1 MRGLR
6 AASELSKE
14 FSIGTCIYE
23 VNEDPENFFNSIILE
38 MFHKLNLTHKFK
50 NYLLEIIVIYNETI
64 I

>member
-23 VNEDPENFFNSIILE
+23 VNEDPENFLIQLFLKCSI
-38 MFHKLNLTHKFK
+38 NLT
-50 NYLLEIIVIYNETI
+50 LLINSKITYSK
-64 I
+64 